1 MLGPL
6 SVTIRSPAS
15 LELVAALELVAQ
27 LPDLPLTPDCVSV
40 CCALEVL
47 LQLYALAKVRFRFG
61 TDIIAIITTTAG
73 RINESLF
80 NYVVSTTRTI

>member
-27 LPDLPLTPDCVSV
+27 LPELPCQSCHLRLIACPCV
-40 CCALEVL
+40 
-47 LQLYALAKVRFRFG
+47 VR
-61 TDIIAIITTTAG
+61 
-73 RINESLF
+73 
-80 NYVVSTTRTI
+80 